1 MESEKEQLGKDLKLK
16 FDASGA
22 DLTVEPEGD
31 FYTISEEDN
40 LAQAIIA
47 RLSTDVGEL
56 YDIGH
61 ADYGSRLHDVIG
73 EVNNAETR
81 NRIKT
86 IVEDCLIQET
96 RIKQVANIAVLPNP
110 RDPHAVDI
118 EMSVIPITGSETLTI
133 FFQYALEG

>member
-22 DLTVEPEGD
+22 DLFVAPEGD
-31 FYTISEEDN
+31 FFTISDEDN

-47 RLSTDVGEL
+47 RLSTDEGEL

-61 ADYGSRLHDVIG
+61 ADYGSRLYDVVG

-81 NRIKT
+81 NQIKT
-86 IVEDCLIQET
+86 IVEDCLVQET
-96 RIKQVANIAVLPNP
+96 RIRQVANITVLPNP
-110 RDPHAVDI
+110 HNPHAVDI
-118 EMSVIPITGSETLTI
+118 EISIIPIKASETLTI
-133 FFQYALEG
+133 FFPYSLEG